1 MRFQE
6 IRSSYFSLRLRFMPR
21 TVDFD
26 DQLPAEADEID
37 NVVAGGVLTS
47 KVCSGSIMTEMLPED
62 AFGRSRVHAELL
74 SALMRDRCG
83 AG

>member
-1 MRFQE
+1 
-6 IRSSYFSLRLRFMPR
+6 MPR
-21 TVDFD
+21 TIDFD
-26 DQLPAEADEID
+26 DQLPTEADEID

-47 KVCSGSIMTEMLPED
+47 EVCSGSIVTEMLPED